1 MPNFSCVVLRLEHGY
16 NLRRFG
22 VTKRILGLNK
32 IYFVLFAKIQKNTN
46 KKTALG
52 TQHSWVSFKTFWSN

>member
-1 MPNFSCVVLRLEHGY
+1 MPNFSFVVLRLEHGY

-46 KKTALG
+46 
-52 TQHSWVSFKTFWSN
+52 

>member
-1 MPNFSCVVLRLEHGY
+1 MPNFSCVVLRLEHSNHGY

-22 VTKRILGLNK
+22 LTKRILGLNK

-46 KKTALG
+46 KKNTLG
-52 TQHSWVSFKTFWSN
+52 T